1 MAKSGHE
8 ETIIAHGVRVE
19 GDFVSQ
25 GGVLIEGEVSGTI
38 QTAGDLRVGG
48 EAKIRA
54 DVTAANAIVAGEIRG
69 NVQIADRLELL
80 DSAKMIG
87 DLTASVLSVSPGAQ
101 INGNVTMDGRDVKV
115 PDAKDTE
122 EEEDEE

>member
-19 GDFVSQ
+19 GDFVSK
-25 GGVLIEGEVSGTI
+25 GGVLIEGEVSGSL

-54 DVTAANAIVAGEIRG
+54 DVTAQNAVVAGEIRG

-80 DSAKMIG
+80 ESAKMIG
-87 DLTASVLSVSPGAQ
+87 DITASVLSVSAGAQ
-101 INGNVTMDGRDVKV
+101 VNGSVTMDGREVAVLADE
-115 PDAKDTE
+115 DKD
-122 EEEDEE
+122 DQ